1 MGVGFIEELIPGDP
15 PVPEDEILG
24 SVGLLS
30 ARGCGG
36 IIEKYK
42 CVCNSGVLQ
51 SKKNMDPT
59 NTFTQGL

>member
-30 ARGCGG
+30 ARGYGG
-36 IIEKYK
+36 IIEIHM
-42 CVCNSGVLQ
+42 CL
-51 SKKNMDPT
+51 MM
-59 NTFTQGL
+59 LE

>member
-42 CVCNSGVLQ
+42 CV
-51 SKKNMDPT
+51 
-59 NTFTQGL
+59 